1 MPFRMAE
8 TESVA
13 VVKVIGIGGG
23 GGNAINTMVEN
34 RLQGVEFIVA
44 NTDKQALEQSKADIC
59 LQLGP
64 SITKG
69 LGAGADP
76 DIGTQSAHES
86 IEEVKE
92 SLVGADMVFITAGLG
107 GGTGTGAAPVVAKI
121 SKELGALTVAVVTKP
136 FSFEGKNRRLNGEHG
151 WQELHKYADTI
162 ITVPNDRLLSLMQKT
177 SKLADMLSL
186 ADTVLLQAV
195 KGITDLINVPGLIN
209 ADFAD
214 LRTVMKEVG
223 PAIMGSAAAVG
234 ENRASEA
241 AKRAIDNQL
250 LEDVGIDGARG
261 LLINISATEETFT
274 MAEFMEASALIQD
287 KVDEDAKVVIGALY
301 DDSLGDELH
310 VTVIATG
317 VGELSSQERT
327 IAQVDDLPRKQH
339 HEAPVKHTKLQPQM
353 PQQQQQRPIEPVRTQ
368 HPLKPESEK
377 QQTFKPAVANT
388 SPRATVLQGSN
399 FDAFDNFGP
408 TRGNRGIDKE
418 EPKRDERLSEDYLE
432 TPTYLRKKAN

>member
-8 TESVA
+8 SEGVA
-13 VVKVIGIGGG
+13 VVKVIGVGGG
-23 GGNAINTMVEN
+23 GGNAINTMVAN
-34 RLQGVEFIVA
+34 RLQGVQFIVA
-44 NTDKQALEQSKADIC
+44 NTDKQALDQSDADTC

-76 DIGTQSAHES
+76 ETGEQSALES
-86 IEEVKE
+86 IEEIKE
-92 SLVGADMVFITAGLG
+92 NLKGSDMVFITAGLG
-107 GGTGTGAAPVVAKI
+107 GGTGTGAAPVVARV

-136 FSFEGKNRRLNGEHG
+136 FNFEGRHRKSNAESG
-151 WQELHKYADTI
+151 WKELHKYADTI
-162 ITVPNDRLLSLMQKT
+162 ITVPNDRLLSMMQKT
-177 SKLADMLSL
+177 SKLSEMLSL

-214 LRTVMKEVG
+214 LKTVMQEVG
-223 PAIMGSAAAVG
+223 PAIMGSASAVG
-234 ENRASEA
+234 QNRATEA

-261 LLINISATEETFT
+261 LLINISASEETFT
-274 MAEFMEASALIQD
+274 MAEFMEASALIQE

-301 DDSLGDELH
+301 DNSLDDELH

-317 VGELSSQERT
+317 VGDESSKRGT
-327 IAQVDDLPRKQH
+327 IKQVDDLPLSQRVSVP
-339 HEAPVKHTKLQPQM
+339 EPDSPNNSYQPAQAN
-353 PQQQQQRPIEPVRTQ
+353 PQQRI
-368 HPLKPESEK
+368 
-377 QQTFKPAVANT
+377 
-388 SPRATVLQGSN
+388 TVLPGSN
-399 FDAFDNFGP
+399 FDAFDNLGP
-408 TRGNRGIDKE
+408 SRGQDKPE
-418 EPKRDERLSEDYLE
+418 RDEEWREDYLE

>member
-13 VVKVIGIGGG
+13 VVKVIGLGGG
-23 GGNAINTMVEN
+23 GGNAINTMVDN
-34 RLQGVEFIVA
+34 KLQGVDFIVA
-44 NTDKQALEQSKADIC
+44 NTDKQALDQSKADIC
-59 LQLGP
+59 IQLGP

-76 DIGTQSAHES
+76 ETGAQSAHES
-86 IEEVKE
+86 MEEVKE
-92 SLVGADMVFITAGLG
+92 CLLGSDMVFITAGLG

-136 FSFEGKNRRLNGEHG
+136 FNFEGRQRQRNAEAG

-223 PAIMGSAAAVG
+223 PAIMGSASAVG
-234 ENRASEA
+234 ENRAVEA

-274 MAEFMEASALIQD
+274 MAEFMEASAMIQQ

-301 DDSLGDELH
+301 DDSLGEELQ

-317 VGELSSQERT
+317 VDDVSTRERT
-327 IAQVDDLPRKQH
+327 IAQVGDLPHKQNYD
-339 HEAPVKHTKLQPQM
+339 APVKHPKPV
-353 PQQQQQRPIEPVRTQ
+353 EPVLPQ
-368 HPLKPESEK
+368 HPLKPEGER
-377 QQTFKPAVANT
+377 QQPFKPAVANRV
-388 SPRATVLQGSN
+388 PKATVLPGSN

-408 TRGNRGIDKE
+408 TRGNRSLEKE
-418 EPKRDERLSEDYLE
+418 EHKPAERLNEDYLE

>member
-23 GGNAINTMVEN
+23 GGNAINTMVDN
-34 RLQGVEFIVA
+34 KLMGVNFIVA
-44 NTDKQALEQSKADIC
+44 NTDKQALDQSKADIC
-59 LQLGP
+59 IQLGP

-76 DIGTQSAHES
+76 ETGAQSAHES
-86 IEEVKE
+86 IEDVKE
-92 SLVGADMVFITAGLG
+92 CLAGTDMVFITAGLG
-107 GGTGTGAAPVVAKI
+107 GGTGTGAAPVVAKM

-136 FSFEGKNRRLNGEHG
+136 FNFEGKQRQLNAEQG

-162 ITVPNDRLLSLMQKT
+162 ITVPNDRLLSMMQKT
-177 SKLADMLSL
+177 SKLSDMLLL

-214 LRTVMKEVG
+214 LRTVMREVG

-234 ENRASEA
+234 ENRAVEA

-261 LLINISATEETFT
+261 LLINISATEDSFT
-274 MAEFMEASALIQD
+274 MAEFMDASALIQD

-317 VGELSSQERT
+317 VGDISSWEKTIDQVGDLALKQQQEPP
-327 IAQVDDLPRKQH
+327 VVKQ
-339 HEAPVKHTKLQPQM
+339 PPKQM
-353 PQQQQQRPIEPVRTQ
+353 PAAEPVRTQ

-377 QQTFKPAVANT
+377 QQTFKPALENKT
-388 SPRATVLQGSN
+388 PKATVLPGSN

-408 TRGNRGIDKE
+408 TRGNRGIEKD
-418 EPKRDERLSEDYLE
+418 EPKPSERLNEDYLE